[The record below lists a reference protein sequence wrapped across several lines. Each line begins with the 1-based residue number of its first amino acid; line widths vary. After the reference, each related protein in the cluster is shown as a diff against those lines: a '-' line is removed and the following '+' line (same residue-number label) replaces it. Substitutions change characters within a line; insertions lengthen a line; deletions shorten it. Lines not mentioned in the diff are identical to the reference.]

1 MDDGP
6 GEELHRGFE
15 VREVVGRAGGL
26 AEAQEVDG
34 DHAEVFHQFYGLL
47 GGLVGSV
54 GFVNFCFVILGVVG
68 SFIYWVFFVIKETV
82 CKLGNIAFD

>member
-1 MDDGP
+1 M
-6 GEELHRGFE
+6 
-15 VREVVGRAGGL
+15 
-26 AEAQEVDG
+26 
-34 DHAEVFHQFYGLL
+34 
-47 GGLVGSV
+47 GSV